1 MRNSLITFFL
11 LAGLLGS
18 AGTEAH
24 AGQALTCKLRF
35 DLSSWSLIYKHV
47 SGKGVVTCDNGQSM
61 KVKLEAR
68 GGGLSVGRSEI
79 TDGNGDFTALHSIDD
94 VPGTYADVNA
104 HTAIKSGDAQVLTKG
119 EVSLAI
125 AGVGHGVE
133 MGITVGELVI
143 SKDE

>member
-1 MRNSLITFFL
+1 MKNYLIALLLLVSLT
-11 LAGLLGS
+11 S
-18 AGTEAH
+18 TSNVAH
-24 AGQALTCKLRF
+24 ASAELSCKLRF

-47 SGKGVVTCDNGQSM
+47 SGKGVVTCNNGTSM

-68 GGGLSVGRSEI
+68 GGGLSVGSSRI
-79 TDGNGDFTALHSIDD
+79 DDGNGVFTALHSIDE

-104 HTAIKSGDAQVLTKG
+104 QTVLKSGDAQVLTKG
-119 EVSLAI
+119 AVSLAI

-133 MGITVGELVI
+133 MGVSAGELTI

>member
-1 MRNSLITFFL
+1 MKKYLIAFL
-11 LAGLLGS
+11 LFAGLS
-18 AGTEAH
+18 FVADAHAGTE
-24 AGQALTCKLRF
+24 LSCKLRF

-47 SGKGVVTCDNGQSM
+47 SGKGVVTCNNGQTM
-61 KVKLEAR
+61 KVKLDAR
-68 GGGLSVGRSEI
+68 GGGLSVGHSTI
-79 TDGNGDFTALHSIDD
+79 TDGNGVFTALHSVND

-104 HTAIKSGDAQVLTKG
+104 QAVLKEGDAQVLTKG

-133 MGITVGELVI
+133 MGITLGELTI